1 MIRIRCVVERI
12 TFQNPE
18 NGYTVLKVAV
28 KGYDELVTVVGNLL
42 DANVGSVLLIEGNWK
57 VDSKYGRQFMAET
70 WEETL
75 PATVYGIE
83 KYLGS
88 GLIKGVGPHFAKK
101 IVALFGIDTIQIIED
116 SPDRLIEVQGIGKKR
131 VAQIKESWE
140 KQKEVKNIMLFLQ
153 GNGVSTSFA
162 AKIYKTYGNE
172 SIDTVKEN
180 PFRLADDIWGIGFK
194 TADTIA
200 EKLGFQK
207 TDYVR
212 CRSGIMYTLNAL
224 ADEGHVYSKRDQLI
238 EKAVELLDADSET
251 LERTVDKMIE
261 DHDLVYEG
269 DAIYLLPFYYCECG
283 TANKLRKIANSP
295 ASVGYTTPISIER
308 IQQLTGMTYDDI
320 QAEAI
325 ETALKSKVMV
335 LTGGPGTG
343 KTTTTQGIIAA
354 MRIMNMQIL
363 LAAPTGRAAKRMSE
377 ATGMEAKTIHRL
389 LEFKPPEGYK
399 RNEDN
404 PLEGDVLIVDE
415 ASMIDIV
422 LMNSLMKAVPEGM
435 RLILVGDIDQL
446 PSVGAG
452 NVLRDIIDSERFSV
466 VRLTRI
472 FRQAQSSRIIMNAHR
487 INQGQFPDIS
497 NGMETDFFFIEE
509 EDPEKA
515 VDTIIQLVTKRLP
528 GKYNVKPSS
537 VQVLTPMQRSVV
549 GATNLNQKLQEAL
562 NTNDKFIRRS
572 GTVFRLYDKVMQ
584 IKNNYDKE
592 VFNGDIGRIIDVN
605 TEDRTLIV
613 RFDDRNI
620 DYDVTELDELVLAYA
635 TTIHKAQGSEY
646 PIVVMPIL
654 MTHYVMLQR
663 NLVYTGITRA
673 KKILVLVGTQKA
685 LNYAVRN
692 VTVTSRNT
700 KLCERLGGKDTEQQR
715 EYDTLFNRLALSDF
729 RSRFRLDE
737 KDIQMI
743 NEKGMDVIRSH
754 AVDFVQKR
762 LAPAVI
768 PNDGK
773 QTPMRGHP
781 VFKAQHAT
789 ACCCRGCLYKWHH
802 IPAGVELT
810 KEQQEYVV
818 NVLMEWIGKKYQA

>member
-18 NGYTVLKVAV
+18 NGYTVLKAAV
-28 KGYDELVTVVGNLL
+28 KGYDVLVTVVGNLL

-101 IVALFGIDTIQIIED
+101 IVALFGTDTIQIIED

-162 AKIYKTYGNE
+162 AKIYKAYGNE

-269 DAIYLLPFYYCECG
+269 DAI
-283 TANKLRKIANSP
+283 
-295 ASVGYTTPISIER
+295 
-308 IQQLTGMTYDDI
+308 
-320 QAEAI
+320 
-325 ETALKSKVMV
+325 
-335 LTGGPGTG
+335 
-343 KTTTTQGIIAA
+343 
-354 MRIMNMQIL
+354 
-363 LAAPTGRAAKRMSE
+363 
-377 ATGMEAKTIHRL
+377 
-389 LEFKPPEGYK
+389 
-399 RNEDN
+399 
-404 PLEGDVLIVDE
+404 
-415 ASMIDIV
+415 
-422 LMNSLMKAVPEGM
+422 
-435 RLILVGDIDQL
+435 
-446 PSVGAG
+446 
-452 NVLRDIIDSERFSV
+452 
-466 VRLTRI
+466 
-472 FRQAQSSRIIMNAHR
+472 
-487 INQGQFPDIS
+487 
-497 NGMETDFFFIEE
+497 
-509 EDPEKA
+509 
-515 VDTIIQLVTKRLP
+515 
-528 GKYNVKPSS
+528 
-537 VQVLTPMQRSVV
+537 
-549 GATNLNQKLQEAL
+549 
-562 NTNDKFIRRS
+562 
-572 GTVFRLYDKVMQ
+572 
-584 IKNNYDKE
+584 
-592 VFNGDIGRIIDVN
+592 
-605 TEDRTLIV
+605 
-613 RFDDRNI
+613 
-620 DYDVTELDELVLAYA
+620 
-635 TTIHKAQGSEY
+635 
-646 PIVVMPIL
+646 VMPIL

-715 EYDTLFNRLALSDF
+715 EFDTLFNRLALSDF
-729 RSRFRLDE
+729 RSRFKLDD
-737 KDIQMI
+737 KDIQLI
-743 NEKGMDVIRSH
+743 NEKGIDVIRSH

-789 ACCCRGCLYKWHH
+789 ACCCRGCLSKWHH

-818 NVLMEWIGKKYQA
+818 NVLMEWIGKKL